1 MNMAKLWEVIDKIT
15 TECPL
20 CAFGRGVAVGAVI
33 VGLTMASCHG

>member
-1 MNMAKLWEVIDKIT
+1 MNAEKLWAIIDKIT

-20 CAFGRGVAVGAVI
+20 CAFGRGFALATVI